1 MSDAT
6 TPAADAAEAVEEKA
20 AAAAKGGLSTK
31 AKVLIGLGVY
41 LGIAILMVLIFPS
54 AGKNEE
60 FQPQNEFKLEPW
72 ISIHIAGVDMSINK
86 AVVYLLIASAL
97 TVWTMVWISRRM
109 QQKPNRVQT
118 AIEVAYDMTKTTIAG
133 GNLDTKMAARW
144 FPFLAALFFWI
155 WFSNM
160 IGFLPLPV
168 NTEHAVNIFGLE
180 IPSFALYAA
189 TANLSIPLV
198 LTLVVWVSYHVEG
211 IRAKG
216 FFKYF
221 ASWLPPGLEDM
232 NPLFKG
238 FIFVIEAISHFARLI
253 SLSVR
258 LFANILAGHLLLLF
272 MGGGLA
278 VLLGIAALG
287 ALTFPLAFFFFILEV
302 GLIATLQAFIFS
314 TLTAIYLGGATSASH

>member
-1 MSDAT
+1 VSAEQAT
-6 TPAADAAEAVEEKA
+6 AEAPAGASKS
-20 AAAAKGGLSTK
+20 GGLSTK
-31 AKVLIGLGVY
+31 AKVFIGLGVY
-41 LGIAILMVLIFPS
+41 LAIAILLLLIFGS
-54 AGKNEE
+54 SGKNES

-72 ISIHIAGVDMSINK
+72 ISLEIAGIDFSVNK
-86 AVVYLLIASAL
+86 AVFYLILASAL
-97 TVWTMVWISRRM
+97 TIFTMVWISRRM

-118 AIEVAYDMTKTTIAG
+118 AIEVAYDLTKNTITG
-133 GNLDTKMAARW
+133 GSLDAKMATRW
-144 FPFLAALFFWI
+144 FPFLATLFFWI
-155 WFSNM
+155 WFSNL
-160 IGFLPLPV
+160 IGFLPLPT
-168 NTEHAVNIFGLE
+168 NTEHEVSIFGLS
-180 IPSFALYAA
+180 IPSFAIYAA

-216 FFKYF
+216 FVKYF
-221 ASWLPPGLEDM
+221 ASWLPPGLENM
-232 NPLFKG
+232 NPAAKA
-238 FIFVIEAISHFARLI
+238 FIFVIEAISQFARLI

-287 ALTFPLAFFFFILEV
+287 ALTFPLAFFFFVLEV

-314 TLTAIYLGGATSASH
+314 ILTAIYLGGATSASH

>member
-1 MSDAT
+1 MSAQQ
-6 TPAADAAEAVEEKA
+6 AVVEAPES
-20 AAAAKGGLSTK
+20 AAKSGGLSTK
-31 AKVLIGLGVY
+31 AKVFIGLGAY
-41 LGIAILMVLIFPS
+41 FGIAILMLLIFGS
-54 AGKNEE
+54 SGKNEE
-60 FQPQNEFKLEPW
+60 FKPQNEFKLEPW
-72 ISIHIAGVDMSINK
+72 VSIHVGSLDLSINK
-86 AVVYLLIASAL
+86 AVLYLVLASSL
-97 TVWTMVWISRRM
+97 TIGVMVWISRRM

-118 AIEVAYDMTKTTIAG
+118 AIEVAYDMTKNTIAG
-133 GNLDTKMAARW
+133 PNMSPEVASRW

-160 IGFLPLPV
+160 IGFLPLPT
-168 NTEHAVNIFGLE
+168 NTEHTVNIFGAE
-180 IPSFALYAA
+180 IPSFAIYAA

-216 FFKYF
+216 LFKYL

-232 NPLFKG
+232 SPIGKA

-258 LFANILAGHLLLLF
+258 LFANMLAGHLLLLF

-314 TLTAIYLGGATSASH
+314 ILTAIYLGGATSASH

>member
-1 MSDAT
+1 MEAAT
-6 TPAADAAEAVEEKA
+6 ATAGSAPPEKS
-20 AAAAKGGLSTK
+20 GGLSTK
-31 AKVLIGLGVY
+31 AKVLIGIGAYFAL
-41 LGIAILMVLIFPS
+41 AILLLLIFGS
-54 AGKNEE
+54 DGKNEAFE
-60 FQPQNEFKLEPW
+60 PQNEFKLEPW
-72 ISIHIAGVDMSINK
+72 ISLEIGGVDLSINK
-86 AVVYLLIASAL
+86 AVLYLVIASAL
-97 TVWTMVWISRRM
+97 TIGAMTWIARRM
-109 QQKPNRVQT
+109 AQKPNRVQT
-118 AIEVAYDMTKTTIAG
+118 AVEVAYDLTKNNITG
-133 GNLDTKMAARW
+133 GNLDTKTAIRW
-144 FPFLAALFFWI
+144 FPFLASLFFFI

-160 IGFLPLPV
+160 IGFLPLPI
-168 NTEHAVNIFGLE
+168 NTEHPVDVFGIE
-180 IPSFALYAA
+180 VPAFALYAA

-198 LTLVVWVSYHVEG
+198 LTLVVWVAYHVEG

-216 FFKYF
+216 FVPYL

-232 NPLFKG
+232 NPIAKA

-314 TLTAIYLGGATSASH
+314 TLTAIYIGGAVSASH